1 MSDME
6 IGFLIGMVIGTI
18 GGAAFVAICAN
29 GGRAD
34 ERSARVFADYERGLR
49 AQPEEAQRDDFDAW
63 AVASRE
69 LGLDRDGRTTPDRR
83 SA

>member
-18 GGAAFVAICAN
+18 GGAAFVAICAS

-34 ERSARVFADYERGLR
+34 ERSARVFADY
-49 AQPEEAQRDDFDAW
+49 
-63 AVASRE
+63 
-69 LGLDRDGRTTPDRR
+69 
-83 SA
+83 